1 MTAGSR
7 TTKRML
13 SGFAFALLLGACQ
26 SSKDEKKV
34 SPLVPP
40 PPPQVFSTA
49 DDIVTYEE
57 AQFGLLGCELMA
69 GSSDRVTARIAT
81 GIDGTCHFARLAD
94 ESLQV
99 HVDDTGAYAL
109 VVASTPRDSDNLC
122 NTIIRAVRLDGN
134 NLSVSTDEQKI
145 LSCSSGP
152 YDEQMI
158 VTLSDSV
165 PR

>member
-1 MTAGSR
+1 MTADSTATRRILGS
-7 TTKRML
+7 L
-13 SGFAFALLLGACQ
+13 AFALLLGACQ
-26 SSKDEKKV
+26 SSKDEKE
-34 SPLVPP
+34 VPP
-40 PPPQVFSTA
+40 PPPQVFSAA

-81 GIDGTCHFARLAD
+81 GIEGTCHFARLAD

-99 HVDDTGAYAL
+99 HVDDTGTYAL
-109 VVASTPRDSDNLC
+109 VVASTPRDSDDLC
-122 NTIIRAVRLDGN
+122 NTIIRAIRLDAD
-134 NLSVSTDEQKI
+134 NLSVSTNEQRV
-145 LSCSSGP
+145 LSCSLGP

-165 PR
+165 PAGRP

>member
-7 TTKRML
+7 AIKRIL
-13 SGFAFALLLGACQ
+13 GSLAFALLLGACQ
-26 SSKDEKKV
+26 SSKDEEE
-34 SPLVPP
+34 VPP
-40 PPPQVFSTA
+40 PPLQVFSAA
-49 DDIVTYEE
+49 DDIATYEA
-57 AQFGLLGCELMA
+57 AQFGLLDCELMA
-69 GSSDRVTARIAT
+69 GRPDRVTARIAT

-99 HVDDTGAYAL
+99 HVDDTGAYTL
-109 VVASTPRDSDNLC
+109 VVASTPRDGDNLC
-122 NTIIRAVRLDGN
+122 NTIIRAVRLDAD
-134 NLSVSTDEQKI
+134 NLSVSKDEQRI

-165 PR
+165 PAGRP